1 MGKFSNNDIYFAEQY
16 MKTIN
21 GNSNDYEEEIKRRR
35 RLDFNI
41 IVKLYKSGNEKKLTD
56 AKKMLDNLVKELIID
71 YKRKS
76 YSPKYSKKLTLNF
89 LLDEMSKYFLNKK
102 EKQNFLNFLKQN
114 KDISEEISI

>member
-76 YSPKYSKKLTLNF
+76 YSPKYSKKLALNF